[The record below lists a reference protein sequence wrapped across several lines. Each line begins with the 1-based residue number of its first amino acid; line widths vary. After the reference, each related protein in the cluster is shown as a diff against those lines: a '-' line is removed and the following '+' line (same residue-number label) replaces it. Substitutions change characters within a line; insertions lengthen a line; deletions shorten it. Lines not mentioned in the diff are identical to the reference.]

1 MRSEGE
7 LGEVLGET
15 ARRSRCRVRAMRT
28 YIGLDLSLTGTG
40 AVQIDA
46 HGQVMSVL
54 AWSTSEREVA
64 QSKKAKR
71 DYSLELHRT
80 PEVEQGDAHA
90 SWLRTVDVA
99 DTLRRWLDQNAGVGT
114 HVAIEDHA
122 YGVKTNA
129 VYRLGHLHGLVRYNA
144 NALGLPFLLVEP
156 TTVKFFATGK
166 GRAEKDE
173 MVAAT
178 VDKGFDLW
186 DFGASTRHNVADAF
200 WLAYVMRTWHQLREN
215 RLELTDLPTHQS
227 RVFAPRK
234 NLAGLLARELH
245 EW

>member
-1 MRSEGE
+1 MRDEGE

-15 ARRSRCRVRAMRT
+15 ASCSRCRVRAMRT

-40 AVQIDA
+40 AVQIDD
-46 HGQVMSVL
+46 HGQVLSVL

-64 QSKKAKR
+64 QAAKAKR
-71 DYSLELHRT
+71 DYSLELHLS
-80 PEVEQGDAHA
+80 PEVKQGDAHA
-90 SWLRTVDVA
+90 SWLRTVDVT
-99 DTLRRWLDQNAGVGT
+99 DTLRRWLDRRVQGT
-114 HVAIEDHA
+114 TQVAIEDHA

-129 VYRLGHLHGLVRYNA
+129 VYRLGHLHGLVRYNV
-144 NALGLPFLLVEP
+144 NDLGLPFLLVEP
-156 TTVKFFATGK
+156 TTVKFFATNK
-166 GRAEKDE
+166 GRAEKAE
-173 MVAAT
+173 MIAAT

-200 WLAYVMRTWHQLREN
+200 WLAYVMRTWDALREK
-215 RLELTDLPTHQS
+215 RIELSDLPSHQAK
-227 RVFAPRK
+227 VFAPRK